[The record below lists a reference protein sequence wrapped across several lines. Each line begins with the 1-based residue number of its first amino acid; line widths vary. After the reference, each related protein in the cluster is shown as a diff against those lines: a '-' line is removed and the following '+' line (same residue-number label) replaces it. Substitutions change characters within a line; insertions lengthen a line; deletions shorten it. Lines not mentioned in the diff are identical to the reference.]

1 MPKQTLKIQGFHG
14 GINSNSDPR
23 DIQDIE
29 SPDLVD
35 VNIDALGRIKT
46 LGVGVE
52 SDANTNT
59 LGILSNQGLFVMP
72 SDRKVSD
79 GSESNENLIFVFND
93 TSNKI
98 DVLDS
103 AGNWVTDVITLANGM
118 TDLSHYIADGHL
130 RIFESGFA
138 VDSQSNKF
146 YGYLDYILFAGLNA
160 KSGIISLGWTD
171 SNQEIAKPSIGKCQI
186 STPFTAD
193 DTNGVNSSS
202 SEYIGNFI
210 NDGGTTDTVILP
222 AVNLRV
228 GLQYNTLLENLAGNF
243 SEITNC
249 ALSNDNATYAPL
261 IADNNIQAN
270 GNASTTSV
278 TQIGD
283 NNGQTFSLD
292 ENKDLVFPFLIN
304 TAEYADFER
313 VTVSAFTSGSA
324 EYISWAFEKSEIIPD
339 VWNVLVCSLTN
350 NRDGD
355 YSPGDTLTIF
365 RIAVLDSTSSDSP
378 TFWISG
384 PVVQTNCSLNG
395 FQPGLYNFHHTY
407 LYDELKQE
415 SLPSKFD
422 GAGNAAGNGNNV
434 NSINIVGGAVLFNF
448 DTYISPWSNFI
459 ACNIDVSDN
468 QIDKSSHGLKAG
480 DEVIISGEDVT
491 GIDNDTIYFVSSQT
505 LETNS
510 FRLST
515 TYANALAGTS
525 ITLSGSDDSAV
536 HYQVYGLNK
545 RTTGSRIYY
554 KLQENDNY
562 FLIGELDFVNK
573 GFKWFPEGDSM
584 SYDMAN
590 SSHPVTSAI
599 SKTFVL
605 VKNITPNSANIIDTF
620 KSINGFSGST
630 KNISAKAKT
639 AVVQGRRAYIGNI
652 QTGSGSEGVGEKFPD
667 RILKSQVN
675 KFDVFPDSLGKVDVA
690 INDGESIIKLEAFA
704 DRILQFKERTLYII
718 NVSENVD
725 FLEDTYQN
733 KGCGFKY
740 HVTKTDFG
748 IAWFNS
754 FGVYFYDG
762 REVSN
767 LLEKNNI
774 RMINESD
781 WEAFITNGEDG
792 SADDTTMADAHI
804 GYIPKKRQLL
814 IKNKNKNVFIYDF
827 VLKAWMKGSVKIP
840 ITTAMTNFAI
850 DGDQNLFYINAG
862 DSGKVTWDPSPS
874 SSTAFIY
881 KTKDIDF
888 GEPGVR
894 KKIYKVYVSYKTGGA
909 TNVQIKYDTNGETSF
924 NKVFQ
929 NGTNFTSNV
938 LDNAGGGEWTQAIL
952 KPNTSSEAT
961 NIYSFA
967 LKFSSTGTGS
977 EITRVQ
983 CVNDSSDSLNGK
995 YFDIYG
1001 ETGKTQIWIDTD
1013 NSGTSQPTGSGS
1025 YAANIEVTEIE
1036 TNDNANSV
1044 AIAVASAIDDHADF
1058 NARVEQDTVII
1069 TDAASASRT
1078 NASDGDTGF
1087 TISVDKEG
1095 GTSSI
1100 PSTFAINDITIV
1112 YRLKSIR

>member
-46 LGVGVE
+46 LGIGVE
-52 SDANTNT
+52 SDSLTNS
-59 LGILSNQGLFVMP
+59 LAILPNQGLFVMS
-72 SDRKVSD
+72 SDRRVSN
-79 GSESNENLIFVFND
+79 GSELNQNLIFVFND
-93 TSNKI
+93 TTNNI
-98 DVLDS
+98 DVLESYGRVD
-103 AGNWVTDVITLANGM
+103 AQWVTNVITLTGSM

-130 RIFESGFA
+130 RILESGFA

-202 SEYIGNFI
+202 AEYIGNFI

-243 SEITNC
+243 SENTNC

-261 IADNNIQAN
+261 IADNNIQAD

-415 SLPSKFD
+415 SLPYKFD

-468 QIDKSSHGLKAG
+468 QIDRSSHGLKAG
-480 DEVIISGEDVT
+480 DEVIISGENVT

-510 FRLST
+510 FRLAT

-525 ITLSGSDDSAV
+525 IALSGSDDPSV

-545 RTTGSRIYY
+545 RITGSRIYY

-590 SSHPVTSAI
+590 SSHPVTSEI

-704 DRILQFKERTLYII
+704 DRILQFKEKTLYII

-781 WEAFITNGEDG
+781 WEAFITDGEDG
-792 SADDTTMADAHI
+792 SSDDLDMSSAHI

-850 DGDQNLFYINAG
+850 DGDQNLFYINAT
-862 DSGKVTWDPSPS
+862 DSGKVTWTPTPSGS
-874 SSTAFIY
+874 SAFVY
-881 KTKDIDF
+881 KTKDLDF

-894 KKIYKVYVSYKTGGA
+894 KKIYKVRINYKGDA
-909 TNVQIKYDTNGETSF
+909 
-924 NKVFQ
+924 
-929 NGTNFTSNV
+929 
-938 LDNAGGGEWTQAIL
+938 
-952 KPNTSSEAT
+952 
-961 NIYSFA
+961 
-967 LKFSSTGTGS
+967 
-977 EITRVQ
+977 
-983 CVNDSSDSLNGK
+983 DSLNVRYSKNGDSDTL
-995 YFDIYG
+995 YNFFQIDSNG
-1001 ETGKTQIWIDTD
+1001 DPTSTGQSNPLLDKPDLTLWTHAVLKPASSSQVNNVYSFQLHMD
-1013 NSGTSQPTGSGS
+1013 GTVDS
-1025 YAANIEVTEIE
+1025 
-1036 TNDNANSV
+1036 
-1044 AIAVASAIDDHADF
+1044 DF
-1058 NARVEQDTVII
+1058 E
-1069 TDAASASRT
+1069 
-1078 NASDGDTGF
+1078 
-1087 TISVDKEG
+1087 
-1095 GTSSI
+1095 
-1100 PSTFAINDITIV
+1100 INDITIV